1 MLESIPSSWAY
12 SFNGK
17 TSVSK
22 TEVPGSSPGGPAT
35 TIADSERSRRLFCC
49 GEDRQDEKAG
59 AESSRGAKRTGD
71 GEVGSRV
78 SSVAKKT
85 CDRVLVDPH

>member
-22 TEVPGSSPGGPAT
+22 TEVPGSSPGGPA
-35 TIADSERSRRLFCC
+35 
-49 GEDRQDEKAG
+49 
-59 AESSRGAKRTGD
+59 
-71 GEVGSRV
+71 
-78 SSVAKKT
+78 
-85 CDRVLVDPH
+85 

>member
-22 TEVPGSSPGGPAT
+22 TEVPGSSPGGPAKNNESD
-35 TIADSERSRRLFCC
+35 AKAFDDLFFR
-49 GEDRQDEKAG
+49 DWQDEKAG

-85 CDRVLVDPH
+85 CDRVLVGPH